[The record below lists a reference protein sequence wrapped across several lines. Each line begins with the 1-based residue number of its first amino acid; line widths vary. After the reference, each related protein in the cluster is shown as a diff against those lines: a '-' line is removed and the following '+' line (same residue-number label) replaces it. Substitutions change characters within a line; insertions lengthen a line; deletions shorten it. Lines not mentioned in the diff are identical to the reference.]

1 LTRVAWSAAEG
12 LAVNRASANS
22 PCQVTG
28 GVAMAKV
35 NDDEVLLLWRAL
47 ATFRAGPRPA
57 CKARGKPP
65 RSSCPLYDQCPRW
78 DGPDDYL
85 AVMEE
90 TPDKTE
96 RRRSAWPCSRI
107 MELLS
112 PDLKR
117 IGPG

>member
-1 LTRVAWSAAEG
+1 VA
-12 LAVNRASANS
+12 R
-22 PCQVTG
+22 
-28 GVAMAKV
+28 V
-35 NDDEVLLLWRAL
+35 NDDEVLLLWRAMT
-47 ATFRAGPRPA
+47 AFRSGSRPA
-57 CKARGKPP
+57 CKATGKPL
-65 RSSCPLYDQCPRW
+65 RSPCPLHGQCPRW

-85 AVMEE
+85 AVMDE
-90 TPDKTE
+90 TPEQTE